1 MSAEKRKVAYIDGKP
16 YEIGPNHTSILKFVK
31 SYLGEKKV
39 PTLCDDPN
47 LAPYGACRVCSVE
60 VALEKDGPTKVVASC
75 HTPVGENQHIFTSN
89 DGLQNLR
96 KNIVELVLTDH
107 PMNCDTCEVDKNC
120 ELQTVANDLG
130 ISDHRYNNPKQHKGT
145 PKDTSHSY
153 MRMNLDN
160 CINCGRCVRACDEI
174 QGSFVLTMSGRG
186 FESRITTDN
195 DMLFG
200 DSSCVSCGACAH
212 TCPTDAISD
221 VFQSK
226 SVKVD
231 KKVRTTCSYCGVGC
245 NLETSVKDGK
255 VVAIDTPKE
264 TEVNA
269 GHTCIKGRY
278 AFGFYD
284 HPDRLRSPLIK
295 RNGKFEEVSWDD
307 AYEYIKQK
315 LEKIK
320 NESGPDA
327 IAGISSARCT
337 NEENYVFQKMI
348 RAAIGTN
355 NIDCCARICHSPTAW
370 GMQQTFGTGAAT
382 NSTEDIYHA
391 DLFLVIGA
399 NPTNAHPVTGA
410 KIKQQV
416 MKGKKLIVLDPI
428 TTDIA
433 KLADY
438 HIRLRPGTNVA
449 VLNMMLYYIVKG
461 NLLNK
466 DFVENRTEG
475 FDEFLNHINGLDID
489 HLASVAG
496 VDKQLVKEA
505 AIAYAT
511 AKNSM
516 EFHGLGVTEHEQ
528 GSKTVMLI
536 ADLAMITG
544 NIGRRGVGVNPLR
557 GQNNVQGAA
566 DMGCQP
572 HQGAGYF
579 PVADKKIQDFYT
591 EKYGAVHP
599 TKAGLKIPEIFDA
612 AINKEVKGLWIIGED
627 IVQTDPNSAHVIK
640 AMESLDLLVVQEIFM
655 SETAKLAD
663 VVLPGTT
670 FLEKDGTFTNTERR
684 VQRVN
689 KAAEPL
695 PGTKPD
701 GVIVTEMMQ
710 KLGYDQP
717 TYDAD
722 QVLAEVADVVP
733 FFKGITRER
742 LGKLGLQW
750 PVKEDGTDTK
760 ILHEKEFKLGKG
772 RLKSFDW
779 KESTEIKNNIKE
791 YPLILTTSRVLQHY
805 NAATMTRRTKNLNIV
820 DEDILLVNPI
830 DAKERELSNGDIAR
844 LYSGRG
850 EVSLKVEVTDKV
862 KEGIVFTTFHF
873 PEHMVNMV
881 TGDGK
886 DEETKCAEYKVS
898 AVQVQKISNK
908 FKTEISPSEKQAEI
922 VRN

>member
-16 YEIGPNHTSILKFVK
+16 YEIGQNHTSILKFVK

-399 NPTNAHPVTGA
+399 NPTNAHPETGA